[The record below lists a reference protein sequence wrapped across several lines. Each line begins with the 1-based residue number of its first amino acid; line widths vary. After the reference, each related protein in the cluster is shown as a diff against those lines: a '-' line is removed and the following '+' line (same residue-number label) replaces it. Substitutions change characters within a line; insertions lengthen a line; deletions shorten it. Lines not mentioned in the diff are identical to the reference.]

1 VDLIVLTPENS
12 TSDIENY
19 GTTIESL
26 LAKKSEKYDIY
37 FFYASYSKKY
47 YNHFIDLR
55 KYLPKESIELFDESI
70 LQHQCTSY
78 NDKLVGLVINI
89 YKYFIKIHIYPVFIV
104 FIILLLYIID
114 LLLSN

>member
-1 VDLIVLTPENS
+1 MELVVLTPNNS

-26 LAKKSEKYDIY
+26 LEKKSTKYDIY

-47 YNHFIDLR
+47 NDHFINLR
-55 KYLPKESIELFDESI
+55 EYLPKESIEVFDESI

-78 NDKLVGLVINI
+78 NNKLVGLVI
-89 YKYFIKIHIYPVFIV
+89 
-104 FIILLLYIID
+104 YI
-114 LLLSN
+114 